1 MASGNFSWKNLAL
14 LIGLTLLVGIG
25 EYALAYQF
33 NDGKITQ
40 NVIGAVFLGMALPSL
55 LIGGVMR
62 LFKPTLQRY
71 FAITAGLCITIGLFL
86 ILT

>member
-1 MASGNFSWKNLAL
+1 MGAHKFSWNYL
-14 LIGLTLLVGIG
+14 LLWLVLTFLVGIG

-40 NVIGAVFLGMALPSL
+40 KVMGAVFLGMALPSL

-62 LFKPTLQRY
+62 LFRPAFQRY
-71 FAITAGLCITIGLFL
+71 FAITVGICATIGLIL
-86 ILT
+86 ILA

>member
-1 MASGNFSWKNLAL
+1 MELNNFSWTKFAL
-14 LIGLTLLVGIG
+14 VLGITLLVGIG
-25 EYALAYQF
+25 EYAVAYQF

-40 NVIGAVFLGMALPSL
+40 KVIGAIFLGMALPSL

-62 LFKPTLQRY
+62 IFKPTLQRY
-71 FAITAGLCITIGLFL
+71 FAITIAICVATGLFL